1 MSEETTLEGGP
12 QPELPDWLRD
22 ATDDAPASPAGQV
35 QQRFS
40 TFGVVAILVAFGVLV
55 VIGYALYQRS
65 QKTPNKGP
73 APHFAVTMF
82 DFDQIAMPGEH
93 VELKDLRGKVVVIN
107 FWASYCEPCK
117 VEAPMLERVWQDYK
131 GQDVVLLGIDTN
143 DPLKNAL
150 DYLEEY
156 GITYPNAPDQ
166 GGHIEDAYRIT
177 GIPETFVVNKQGEI
191 MQHYISTPNESDLRN
206 QIERA
211 LES

>member
-1 MSEETTLEGGP
+1 MSDETTLDAGV
-12 QPELPDWLRD
+12 QPELPEWLRE
-22 ATDDAPASPAGQV
+22 ATDDSTEPPAGQV

-40 TFGVVAILVAFGVLV
+40 TFGVAAVLV
-55 VIGYALYQRS
+55 ILAFLLAVGYALVQRNK
-65 QKTPNKGP
+65 KTPDKGP
-73 APHFAVTMF
+73 APQFAVTVF
-82 DFDQIAMPGEH
+82 DYDQIAMSGQPLD
-93 VELKDLRGKVVVIN
+93 LKDLRGQVVVIN

-131 GQDVVLLGIDTN
+131 DQGVILLGIDTN

-150 DYLEEY
+150 DYLAEY

-177 GIPETFVVNKQGEI
+177 GIPETFVVNKDGQI
-191 MQHYISTPNESDLRN
+191 VRHYISTPNESDLRN

>member
-1 MSEETTLEGGP
+1 MTDDTTLQAGT
-12 QPELPDWLRD
+12 QAELPEWLREVTGD
-22 ATDDAPASPAGQV
+22 SPETPTGQV

-40 TFGVVAILVAFGVLV
+40 TFGVVAILTIVGVLA

-65 QKTPNKGP
+65 QKTPTNGP

-82 DFDQIAMPGEH
+82 DFDQIAMNGEH
-93 VELKDLRGKVVVIN
+93 VELKDLRGQVVVIN

-117 VEAPMLERVWQDYK
+117 VEAPMLERVWQSYK
-131 GQDVVLLGIDTN
+131 DQGVVLLGIDTN

-150 DYLEEY
+150 DYLKEY

-166 GGHIEDAYRIT
+166 GGRIEDAYRIT

-191 MQHYISTPNESDLRN
+191 VQHFISTPNESDLRSE
-206 QIERA
+206 IERA

>member
-1 MSEETTLEGGP
+1 MSEDNTLEAGV
-12 QPELPDWLRD
+12 QPELPEWLRE
-22 ATDDAPASPAGQV
+22 ATDDSPETPAGQV
-35 QQRFS
+35 QQRVS
-40 TFGVVAILVAFGVLV
+40 TFGVVGILISLGVLL
-55 VIGYALYQRS
+55 VIFYALYQRS
-65 QKTPNKGP
+65 QETPNKGP

-82 DFDQIAMPGEH
+82 DYDQIAMTGQH
-93 VELKDLRGKVVVIN
+93 VELKDLRGQVVVIN

-131 GQDVVLLGIDTN
+131 GQGVVMLGIDTN

-166 GGHIEDAYRIT
+166 GGRLEDDYRIT

-191 MQHYISTPNESDLRN
+191 VEHYISTPNESDLRN